1 MYCRRHFASATS
13 KVDTLGMVFVN
24 REREL
29 EALERWWSGRGSG
42 IALVWGRRRIGKT
55 ALVQQF
61 AADKRVVYHT
71 GAGRPPAAELALLS
85 AAAAPIL
92 AGGARDLNARPFGS
106 WDDALE
112 SLAEAARAEPLLLV
126 LDEFP
131 ELAEVSPQLEGVI
144 RATWDRVGGRTKL
157 RILLSGSALRTME
170 AMQEQRAPLYGRV
183 ELALLLEPFAPH
195 EAALLLPGLPAA
207 EQAAVWGIVGGV
219 PLYLDWW
226 DERTSLRTNLE
237 RLVCTPGAPLL
248 TAGELSLAADVDAG
262 DLGRQ
267 VLYAIAAGR
276 TKHNE
281 IADAV
286 RADPTRVLGRLTRI
300 GLIERM
306 TPVTED
312 PRRTRRRI
320 YRIADNFL
328 AFWLGVVD
336 RYRAEIDRGLGPS
349 ILPVLLRDLDDHLGR
364 PWEEAMRI
372 HLRRLAASGTLGDDV
387 VAVGSFWTAADQPVE
402 IDAVVL
408 AGRRREAVALAEAK
422 WAKRVNGATL
432 RRDLERKAASLPRV
446 VAEPRFVICAR
457 EHVDNADDV
466 LAITAADIFG
476 RP

>member
-1 MYCRRHFASATS
+1 MYCRRHLASATS
-13 KVDTLGMVFVN
+13 KVDTLDMVFVN

-237 RLVCTPGAPLL
+237 RLVCTP
-248 TAGELSLAADVDAG
+248 
-262 DLGRQ
+262 
-267 VLYAIAAGR
+267 
-276 TKHNE
+276 
-281 IADAV
+281 
-286 RADPTRVLGRLTRI
+286 
-300 GLIERM
+300 
-306 TPVTED
+306 
-312 PRRTRRRI
+312 
-320 YRIADNFL
+320 
-328 AFWLGVVD
+328 
-336 RYRAEIDRGLGPS
+336 
-349 ILPVLLRDLDDHLGR
+349 
-364 PWEEAMRI
+364 
-372 HLRRLAASGTLGDDV
+372 
-387 VAVGSFWTAADQPVE
+387 
-402 IDAVVL
+402 
-408 AGRRREAVALAEAK
+408 
-422 WAKRVNGATL
+422 
-432 RRDLERKAASLPRV
+432 
-446 VAEPRFVICAR
+446 
-457 EHVDNADDV
+457 
-466 LAITAADIFG
+466 
-476 RP
+476 